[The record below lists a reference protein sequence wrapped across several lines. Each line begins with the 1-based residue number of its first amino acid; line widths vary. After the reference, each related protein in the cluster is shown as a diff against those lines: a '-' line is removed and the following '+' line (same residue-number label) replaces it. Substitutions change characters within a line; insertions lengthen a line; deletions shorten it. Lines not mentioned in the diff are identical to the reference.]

1 MVRSDISC
9 NNLSLQSF
17 IHGSQMNR
25 KIPTHVNRVIKI
37 KLLFSFRDGRKYT
50 FYSAISFGR
59 VDFLCYIFYI
69 NVLMNVVNFSSILII
84 LWTWNGRFD
93 ACTAWRTYSV
103 SLRNRVLWFH
113 QLFIHHS
120 GLDKPVLWCHCT
132 FLYL

>member
-1 MVRSDISC
+1 
-9 NNLSLQSF
+9 
-17 IHGSQMNR
+17 MNR

-84 LWTWNGRFD
+84 L
-93 ACTAWRTYSV
+93 
-103 SLRNRVLWFH
+103 
-113 QLFIHHS
+113 
-120 GLDKPVLWCHCT
+120 
-132 FLYL
+132 